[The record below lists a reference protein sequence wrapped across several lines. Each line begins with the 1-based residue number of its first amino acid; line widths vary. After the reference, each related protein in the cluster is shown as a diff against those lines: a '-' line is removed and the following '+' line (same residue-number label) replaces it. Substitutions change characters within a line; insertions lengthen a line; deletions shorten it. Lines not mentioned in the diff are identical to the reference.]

1 MPKFQYTGR
10 NRQNEAIEGTLEAET
25 EAAAADLLLDRGL
38 VVTSLSEAGG
48 FNIGLFVRS
57 LFNRVSKKDISIFL
71 RQLAILISAA
81 IPLVQAI
88 RILADQT
95 TNSSLREALNAVVDE
110 VEGGT
115 KLSVAF
121 SKFPYIFNS
130 FFVNMIRSGETS
142 GKLDEIMNYLADQQE
157 RDYELHNKI
166 QGALS
171 YPIFIVS
178 VMCIAAFV
186 MMYFV
191 LPKMLAM
198 FKELGPGVQLPWTTQ
213 ALMGATDITR
223 NYWYL
228 IIGGFVGSIVG
239 IRIAGRS
246 EAGRRILDTVK
257 LRIPVFGKLF
267 RYIYIIR
274 FTRSFGTI
282 LVGGVTVPMGLRIV
296 KDVIGNSVYENLIT
310 RTIKEVEDGNPISSV
325 FMKSKEVPRMVAQMF
340 AVGEQTGRLDDV
352 LLKITDFYVREVNA
366 TIETVI
372 TLIEPMIM
380 VLLGVGVAII
390 VAGILLPMYQ
400 ITASV

>member
-1 MPKFQYTGR
+1 MPKFNYTGR
-10 NRQNEAIEGTLEAET
+10 NKQNEAVEGMLEAET
-25 EAAAADLLLDRGL
+25 EAAAADILLERGL
-38 VVTSLSEAGG
+38 VVTGLSELSG
-48 FNIGLFVRS
+48 FNVGLFVRS
-57 LFNRVSKKDISIFL
+57 LFNGVSKKDLSIFL

-81 IPLVQAI
+81 IPLVQAV
-88 RILADQT
+88 RMLSEQT
-95 TNSSLREALNAVVDE
+95 TNSSLREALRQIVEE

-115 KLSVAF
+115 KLSIAF
-121 SKFPYIFNS
+121 SKYPYIFNS

-142 GKLDEIMNYLADQQE
+142 GKLDEILNYLADQQE

-171 YPIFIVS
+171 YPIFIMS
-178 VMCIAAFV
+178 VMVLAAFV
-186 MMYFV
+186 MMFFV

-198 FKELGPGVQLPWTTQ
+198 FKELGPGVQLPWTTRT
-213 ALMGATDITR
+213 LMWSTEFTR

-228 IIGGFVGSIVG
+228 IIGGFVGSVAG
-239 IRIAGRS
+239 LRIAGRN
-246 EAGRRILDTVK
+246 ATGRRILDTVK
-257 LRIPVFGKLF
+257 LKIPIFGKLF

-296 KDVIGNSVYENLIT
+296 KDIIGNTVYEDLIS

-325 FMKSKEVPRMVAQMF
+325 FMKSPDMPRMVSQMF
-340 AVGEQTGRLDDV
+340 SVGEQTGRLDDV